1 MNLNAP
7 HLHLLVNHAPVFAS
21 VFAALLLLW
30 ALLRRT
36 AEARRLALAGVV
48 VVGLATLP
56 AYFTGGPAEHAIGH
70 EQGIERKRIHE
81 HEEAAEWGLIGASI
95 AGVVALG
102 SLLAFRKTE
111 PKTAVIVI
119 VLLLD
124 LWVVAIFT
132 RVALLGGEIRHP
144 EIRAGWVP
152 APRDSAQGRP
162 ER

>member
-1 MNLNAP
+1 MRVMNEP

-21 VFAALLLLW
+21 VFAALLLVW

-36 AEARRLALAGVV
+36 AEVKRLALAGVV

-56 AYFTGGPAEHAIGH
+56 AYFTGEPAEHAVGH

-81 HEEAAEWGLIGASI
+81 HEEAGEWALIGASI

-102 SLLAFRKTE
+102 SLLAFRKKE
-111 PKTAVIVI
+111 PKTIVVVI

-124 LWVVAIFT
+124 LWVVAIFA
-132 RVALLGGEIRHP
+132 RVANLGGEIRHP
-144 EIRAGWVP
+144 EIRAGWTPV
-152 APRDSAQGRP
+152 PRDSARRP
-162 ER
+162 

>member
-30 ALLRRT
+30 ALVRRT
-36 AEARRLALAGVV
+36 AEARRIALAGVV

-56 AYFTGGPAEHAIGH
+56 AYYTGEPAEHAVGH
-70 EQGIERKRIHE
+70 EQGVERKRIHE

-95 AGVVALG
+95 AGVIALG
-102 SLLAFRKTE
+102 SLVAFRRRE
-111 PKTAVIVI
+111 PPVAAIVI

-132 RVALLGGEIRHP
+132 RVATLGGEIRHP
-144 EIRAGWVP
+144 EIRAGWIP
-152 APRDSAQGRP
+152 APRDSTRTP
-162 ER
+162 